1 MKHINIPLFIQH
13 MGCPNQ
19 CVFCDQRAIT
29 GAPSFCYEKVTKDIE
44 SVLSTAGEAE
54 CEIAFFGGSFT
65 GIDRTLM
72 INLLNIAQS
81 YVESGRVK
89 GIRMSTRPDYIS
101 EEICDILSKYTISQ
115 IELGIQSMSDDVLIA
130 SKRGHTAEQTK
141 IACRLLNDRGVS
153 FGGQMMVGLPG
164 SNSESEIETAKAIC
178 AMGAE
183 STRIYPLVVF
193 RKTPLA
199 DMTARGEYVPLSVE
213 EAVERAANVYEVF
226 LGNNVKCLKIGLHE
240 TESLH
245 NEASY
250 LAGPNH
256 SAMGELV
263 KGEIYRRRII
273 EKTGALY
280 DIKNKILLIEAP
292 KGSTS
297 KIIGQKG
304 SNKRKI
310 IDELGVKNIKIL
322 EKQDLM
328 EYNIYVK
335 LFWKR
340 DKCLK

>member
-1 MKHINIPLFIQH
+1 
-13 MGCPNQ
+13 
-19 CVFCDQRAIT
+19 
-29 GAPSFCYEKVTKDIE
+29 
-44 SVLSTAGEAE
+44 
-54 CEIAFFGGSFT
+54 
-65 GIDRTLM
+65 
-72 INLLNIAQS
+72 
-81 YVESGRVK
+81 
-89 GIRMSTRPDYIS
+89 
-101 EEICDILSKYTISQ
+101 
-115 IELGIQSMSDDVLIA
+115 MSDDVLIA

-304 SNKRKI
+304 SNKPKI

-335 LFWKR
+335 LF
-340 DKCLK
+340 

>member
-44 SVLSTAGEAE
+44 DVLSTAGDAE

-72 INLLNIAQS
+72 INLLDIAQS
-81 YVESGRVK
+81 YVDSGKVK

-101 EEICDILSKYTISQ
+101 EEICNILSRYTISQ

-130 SKRGHTAEQTK
+130 SRRGHTAQQTED
-141 IACRLLNDRGVS
+141 ACNLLRNRGVS
-153 FGGQMMVGLPG
+153 FGGQMMVGLPS
-164 SNSESEIETAKAIC
+164 SNSKSEIETAKAIC
-178 AMGAE
+178 ALGAD

-193 RKTPLA
+193 KNTPLA
-199 DMTARGEYVPLSVE
+199 LMTERGDYIPLSVE
-213 EAVERAANVYEVF
+213 EAVGRAADVYEVF
-226 LGNNVKCLKIGLHE
+226 LQNNVKCLKIGLHE
-240 TESLH
+240 NDSLH
-245 NEASY
+245 SEESY

-263 KGEIYRRRII
+263 KGEIYRRKIMRQVSAFSSIN
-273 EKTGALY
+273 G
-280 DIKNKILLIEAP
+280 KNLLIEAP
-292 KGSTS
+292 VGSTS

-304 SNKRKI
+304 INKRKI
-310 IDELGVKNIKIL
+310 IDETGVKNVKIL
-322 EKQDLM
+322 EKSDLL
-328 EYNIYVK
+328 EYNISVE
-335 LFWKR
+335 LF
-340 DKCLK
+340 